1 MRTIIIGDSP
11 DFELE
16 EITRLKPVGDLVIAL
31 DGAEDK
37 LPSRCEPHIVCGDF
51 DSRASQALSGRF
63 PQAEYIL
70 LEDQHRNDL
79 EKSIELALDR
89 GATSIALCCVLGGRM
104 DHSMVTIST
113 LARFHRRIPI
123 VVHHGGMEYRVSSPE
138 VPVTLL
144 LEAGTLVSTIPLGTP
159 ALVTLAGVRYPLTQ
173 SELRTG
179 SHGVS
184 NEAIGGDV
192 VLRVD
197 RGEVLVCHKRPVR

>member
-1 MRTIIIGDSP
+1 MRTLIIGDSP

-16 EITRLKPVGDLVIAL
+16 EILRLKPSADLVIAL
-31 DGAEDK
+31 DGAEEK

-51 DSRASQALSGRF
+51 DSRSSQELTGRF
-63 PQAEYIL
+63 PQAEYML
-70 LEDQHRNDL
+70 LEDQDRSDL

-89 GATSIALCCVLGGRM
+89 GATSVSLCCVLGGRM
-104 DHSMVTIST
+104 DHSMVTVST

-144 LEAGTLVSTIPLGTP
+144 LEAGTLISTIPLGAP
-159 ALVTLAGVRYPLTQ
+159 AQVTLSGVRYPLTQ
-173 SELRTG
+173 AELRTG

-184 NEAIGGDV
+184 NEALGGEV
-192 VLRVD
+192 LLRVE
-197 RGEVLVCHKRPVR
+197 RGEVLVCHARIAQ